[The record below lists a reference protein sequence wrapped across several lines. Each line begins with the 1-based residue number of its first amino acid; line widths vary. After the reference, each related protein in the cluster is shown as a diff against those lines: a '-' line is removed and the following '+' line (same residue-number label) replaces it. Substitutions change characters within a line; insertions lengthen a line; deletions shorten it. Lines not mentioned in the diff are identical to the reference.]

1 MLTETNGIKI
11 RARVTPAEKLAS
23 SPILK
28 NLMKILRELKNGL
41 NPMRIEEMLQWVS
54 KKNSDHKRCREFMIQ

>member
-1 MLTETNGIKI
+1 MVLKIGQSYSCRKISLITNS
-11 RARVTPAEKLAS
+11 E
-23 SPILK
+23 